1 MRNPVLR
8 TLALICAL
16 SLTLAALPALAARP
30 AQVIFF
36 VA

>member
-1 MRNPVLR
+1 MR

-16 SLTLAALPALAARP
+16 SLTLLALPAAAARP